1 MSGPEVKQTIGD
13 LKADVLVVAAYGQ
26 IIPKEVLD
34 IPAFGG
40 INVHASM
47 LPRWRGAAPIERAI
61 MAGDTQS
68 GISIMQMDKG
78 LDTGPVY
85 QTVTL
90 ANIDLLS
97 VAEIE
102 EELAKLGGSTLI
114 KTLEEFRMH
123 KAGDRDRPAPMAQ
136 NDALA
141 TYANKIGP
149 KDRVPNWKCS
159 AKSVNLQI
167 KALAHRQ
174 PVFIQADDLVI
185 QLLQSEV
192 LNENETHT
200 IPGII
205 SGLGDMGI
213 CVDCAEGTL
222 QITMVKLNRGQGKP
236 MDIKAFLNG
245 YEDALTVGKILAPDN
260 AK

>member
-1 MSGPEVKQTIGD
+1 MSDPEVKQTIGD

-34 IPAFGG
+34 IPVFGG

-85 QTVTL
+85 QTAPL

-102 EELAKLGGSTLI
+102 EELAKLGGSKLI

-123 KAGDRDRPAPMAQ
+123 KTGHRDRPEPVAQ
-136 NDALA
+136 H
-141 TYANKIGP
+141 
-149 KDRVPNWKCS
+149 S
-159 AKSVNLQI
+159 
-167 KALAHRQ
+167 
-174 PVFIQADDLVI
+174 
-185 QLLQSEV
+185 
-192 LNENETHT
+192 
-200 IPGII
+200 
-205 SGLGDMGI
+205 
-213 CVDCAEGTL
+213 
-222 QITMVKLNRGQGKP
+222 
-236 MDIKAFLNG
+236 
-245 YEDALTVGKILAPDN
+245 
-260 AK
+260 

>member
-13 LKADVLVVAAYGQ
+13 LKADALVVAAYGQ
-26 IIPKEVLD
+26 IIPNEVLD
-34 IPAFGG
+34 IPVFGG

-85 QTVTL
+85 QTAPL
-90 ANIDLLS
+90 KNIDLLS

-123 KAGDRDRPAPMAQ
+123 KTGGRDRPAPI
-136 NDALA
+136 A
-141 TYANKIGP
+141 TSF
-149 KDRVPNWKCS
+149 REVFS
-159 AKSVNLQI
+159 SVN
-167 KALAHRQ
+167 
-174 PVFIQADDLVI
+174 
-185 QLLQSEV
+185 V
-192 LNENETHT
+192 L
-200 IPGII
+200 
-205 SGLGDMGI
+205 
-213 CVDCAEGTL
+213 
-222 QITMVKLNRGQGKP
+222 
-236 MDIKAFLNG
+236 
-245 YEDALTVGKILAPDN
+245 
-260 AK
+260 